1 MVIGLLGVLK
11 SGAAYVPLDPKYPR
25 ERLEFM
31 LRDAQVSVLL
41 TQEKLVEDGGWRP
54 VLSEVEGIENGD
66 TQSSIRDPL
75 SAILYPRLK
84 IVQLDRDLPIIEQ
97 QSSENPTT
105 QIDSNQLAYVIYT
118 SGSTGEPKGVAIEHR
133 NAVAFLH
140 WAKTAFIKKELASV
154 LASTSICFDLSVFEL
169 FAPLCWGGKVMLVD
183 DAFHGSAVAPKV
195 TLINTVPSAISEL
208 LATGS
213 LPGSVRTVNLAGEPL
228 KQELVRQI
236 YQTGTVERVYDLYGP
251 SETTT
256 YSTFTLRSSEGR
268 ATIGRPVANTKIYL
282 IDAAL
287 QPVPIGVRGELY
299 IGGAGVARGY
309 LNRAELTAERFVP
322 DPFVQKAGA
331 RMYRTGDFAR
341 YLADGNIEYLGRADN
356 QVKIRGYRIEL
367 GEIEAALIRHPAIRQ
382 SVVVARDLLS
392 ADSNVSSNPKSK
404 TCPEGTRRVKNPKF
418 EKHLVAYLVS
428 TKHALPPVSELRS
441 FLRERL
447 PEFMLPAIF
456 VPIEALPLTA
466 NGKIDRKA
474 LPAPGFD
481 RPQLTPEFVAP
492 RTETEELMTQLWR
505 EVLKIDR
512 IGAHDNFFDLGGH
525 SLLATRVVAR
535 VRASFH
541 VELPLRKLFE
551 LPTVAALTAH
561 VEWLRQSEDGV
572 TTPPIAPVPR
582 DGAIPLSFSQRRLW
596 FLHQLDP
603 NSPAYNI
610 PAVFRIRGPLNVGA
624 LDHALNA
631 IISRHESLRTAIVEI
646 DGEPLQR
653 VIPDGRL
660 DMPVIDLTGLGPDR
674 CQAEVERIAS
684 KDAAEPYNLREAP
697 LMRVKLLRIGDE
709 HHVLILNFHHIV
721 WDGSSSVIF
730 YRELATLYEM
740 LLAGQED
747 FPPPLSLQ
755 YADFAAWQQD

>member
-1 MVIGLLGVLK
+1 M
-11 SGAAYVPLDPKYPR
+11 
-25 ERLEFM
+25 
-31 LRDAQVSVLL
+31 
-41 TQEKLVEDGGWRP
+41 
-54 VLSEVEGIENGD
+54 
-66 TQSSIRDPL
+66 
-75 SAILYPRLK
+75 
-84 IVQLDRDLPIIEQ
+84 
-97 QSSENPTT
+97 
-105 QIDSNQLAYVIYT
+105 
-118 SGSTGEPKGVAIEHR
+118 
-133 NAVAFLH
+133 
-140 WAKTAFIKKELASV
+140 
-154 LASTSICFDLSVFEL
+154 
-169 FAPLCWGGKVMLVD
+169 
-183 DAFHGSAVAPKV
+183 
-195 TLINTVPSAISEL
+195 
-208 LATGS
+208 
-213 LPGSVRTVNLAGEPL
+213 
-228 KQELVRQI
+228 
-236 YQTGTVERVYDLYGP
+236 
-251 SETTT
+251 
-256 YSTFTLRSSEGR
+256 
-268 ATIGRPVANTKIYL
+268 
-282 IDAAL
+282 
-287 QPVPIGVRGELY
+287 PIGVRGELY

-367 GEIEAALIRHPAIRQ
+367 GEIEAALNRHPAIRQ

-525 SLLATRVVAR
+525 SLLATRVAAR

-561 VEWLRQSEDGV
+561 VEWLRRGEDGV

-684 KDAAEPYNLREAP
+684 KDAAESYNLREAP
-697 LMRVKLLRIGDE
+697 LMRVKLLRLGDE

-721 WDGSSSVIF
+721 CDGSSLAIF

-755 YADFAAWQQD
+755 YADFAAWQQDWLRGSALESELAYWTTQLGTTLPALDLPTDFERPAAQTYRGAKSTRRLSKELTCALKDLSRRHGVTLFMTLLAALKILLARISGQDDIVVGAAIAGRHRPELEGLIGFFINALALRSDLSGHPTFAQALERVRETCLDAYARQDLPFDRIVEELNPRRDSSRNPIFQVLFNMADIAERELKLAGCRTVKLGQTAPSAKFDIVIHAPEIDGRIELAMVYNADLFSEPPSP